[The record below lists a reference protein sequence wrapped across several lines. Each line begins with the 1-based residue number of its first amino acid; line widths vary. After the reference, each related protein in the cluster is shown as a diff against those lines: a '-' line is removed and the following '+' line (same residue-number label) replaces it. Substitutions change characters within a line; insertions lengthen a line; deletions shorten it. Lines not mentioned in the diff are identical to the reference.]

1 MHEIIKQKLDVL
13 FPIVSC
19 VVASV
24 SFPSCYTSD
33 QIKDNAKV
41 RFTLQGTNINKA
53 LEKGIEFLQTHTET
67 SASANPSMIIFLTD
81 GQPTDGTTNKAKII
95 QNVRNKNDGKFTI
108 FTLGFGKGV
117 DMKFLERIALEN
129 NGFSRRIYEE
139 AHSDLQLKG
148 FFSEVSLPLLTNISI
163 EYDSN
168 KVDTNSVTLSNYPY
182 LFDGSEV
189 VVAGQL
195 VSNDISNFISSVD
208 AVSKNGLRNFDLNVD
223 VKKTDTTFPSI
234 KEFGKFTKRLWA
246 YLTIKQ
252 MLRKAL
258 ITQDIVAR
266 EKLNNRS
273 LELSLKVTFHIS
285 NFPV

>member
-1 MHEIIKQKLDVL
+1 
-13 FPIVSC
+13 
-19 VVASV
+19 
-24 SFPSCYTSD
+24 
-33 QIKDNAKV
+33 
-41 RFTLQGTNINKA
+41 
-53 LEKGIEFLQTHTET
+53 
-67 SASANPSMIIFLTD
+67 MIIFLTD